1 MAFED
6 LRPCGPYARAH
17 LIDGTGCR
25 CALAPH
31 PRLSHKRVPMDQT
44 FSWKLAHHV
53 KLLGKETWSTRV
65 EHLEALLF
73 GRRRNK
79 RHFGDSMLW
88 SRFVDTDGAAM
99 TFRCRRRWTT
109 EAALLVIQRKRLET
123 ATWTDKSCRRIMR
136 RVSASEEEPSLRSKQ
151 RGGRMTCKIRSARCE
166 TN

>member
-1 MAFED
+1 MHLQAWHHPSIAHDALPDRELD
-6 LRPCGPYARAH
+6 EQWLLKTYGLAVHMRAH
-17 LIDGTGCR
+17 TSSMRKAIDGTGCR

-73 GRRRNK
+73 EQRRNK
-79 RHFGDSMLW
+79 RHFGDSMQW

-109 EAALLVIQRKRLET
+109 EAALLVIQRKRLE
-123 ATWTDKSCRRIMR
+123 A
-136 RVSASEEEPSLRSKQ
+136 
-151 RGGRMTCKIRSARCE
+151 AR
-166 TN
+166 